1 MMEERIYTVPL
12 SEAYSAVRG
21 KRARKAV
28 KVLKMFAS
36 RHMKVDIDNV
46 KISAGV
52 NSLIWSHGIQKPP
65 RKIKVKM
72 VKEKE
77 DDAEV
82 VKVMLLDEKWKVV
95 KINYPEEEGSEKP
108 KGEAKE
114 KETGKPEKSES
125 VKGGKASV
133 DSSQSKPETKP
144 DTKDTEDKNKNEK
157 VVQKEQK
164 AASQPKDKGNDN
176 DKTTKG

>member
-72 VKEKE
+72 VKDKE

-82 VKVMLLDEKWKVV
+82 AKVMLLDEKWKVV

-114 KETGKPEKSES
+114 KEKETGKPEKSES
-125 VKGGKASV
+125 VKGEKAKDV
-133 DSSQSKPETKP
+133 QSSQSKPETKP
-144 DTKDTEDKNKNEK
+144 DTEDKNKNEK
-157 VVQKEQK
+157 AVQKEQK

>member
-125 VKGGKASV
+125 VKGEKAKDV
-133 DSSQSKPETKP
+133 QSSQSKPETKP
-144 DTKDTEDKNKNEK
+144 DTEDKNKNEK
-157 VVQKEQK
+157 AVQKEQK